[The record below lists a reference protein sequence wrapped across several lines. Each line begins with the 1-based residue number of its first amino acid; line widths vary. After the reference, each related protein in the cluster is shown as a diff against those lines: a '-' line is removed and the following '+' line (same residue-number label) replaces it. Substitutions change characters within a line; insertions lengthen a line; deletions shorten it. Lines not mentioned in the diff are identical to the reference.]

1 MAMNNI
7 SRRACT
13 AALIGLATFAA
24 SACAADPEPTTGG
37 AGGET
42 AAAAAPIKVG
52 VVTSTSGLLSA
63 YGKQFTEGFKV
74 GIDYATKGT
83 GEVDGHTLD
92 ISYEDDATDP
102 AKATAAVT
110 SLVGSG
116 TKIITGS
123 VSSGVAMQVAPLAEQ
138 NKILYISGAAA
149 TDALT
154 GINDHTFR
162 AGRQTYQD
170 VVTSASM
177 VGDLKGKKVV
187 VFAQDYEFG
196 QANVK
201 AVQAVLGEAGKGAT
215 VVPVLAPV
223 KTSDFTPFVRQVVD
237 AKPDLVFVAW
247 AGDTTNA
254 MWQSLS
260 QQGVFDSTTVVT
272 GLADRKSFDSFGPAA
287 TKISFLSH
295 YFAEATD
302 TEANKAL
309 TEGLAKEGLTP
320 DIFHNDGFVAA
331 QMVVRAIQEGG
342 DDVAKMITGLEGWT
356 FTGPKGEQ
364 TIRAEDHA
372 MLQPMFTAKL
382 TGSAGSL
389 VPVAEKTLSAD
400 EVAPPVKSGS

>member
-1 MAMNNI
+1 MAMRSSVGRI
-7 SRRACT
+7 RAAAILGVT
-13 AALIGLATFAA
+13 ALAL
-24 SACAADPEPTTGG
+24 SACAADPEPGAGTGATKGG
-37 AGGET
+37 A
-42 AAAAAPIKVG
+42 APVKVG
-52 VVTSTSGLLSA
+52 VVTSTSGLLSS

-74 GIDYATKGT
+74 GIDYATEGT
-83 GEVDGHTLD
+83 GVAGGHKLEIT
-92 ISYEDDATDP
+92 YEDDATDP

-149 TDALT
+149 TDAIT
-154 GINDHTFR
+154 GINDYTFR

-196 QANVK
+196 QANVA
-201 AVQAVLGEAGKGAT
+201 AVKAVLGDGKGAE
-215 VVPVLAPV
+215 VVPVLSPV
-223 KTSDFTPFVRQVVD
+223 QTSDFTPFARQAID

-247 AGDTTNA
+247 AGETTNA
-254 MWQSLS
+254 MWQSLE
-260 QQGVFDSTTVVT
+260 QQGVFDHAKVVT

-287 TKISFLSH
+287 TKIDFLSH
-295 YFAEATD
+295 YFMEST
-302 TEANKAL
+302 TNEANKAL
-309 TEGLAKEGLTP
+309 VDGLKKQGVEA

-331 QMVVRAIQEGG
+331 QMIVRAVSEGG
-342 DDVAKMITGLEGWT
+342 DDVAKDIAALEGWS

-364 TIRAEDHA
+364 SIRAEDHA

-382 TGSAGSL
+382 AGAVGSL
-389 VPVAEKTLSAD
+389 QPTADKTLSAD
-400 EVAPPVKSGS
+400 EVAPPVASAK